1 MRILLLED
9 HTDAAAAV
17 TAGLSRAPESYEV
30 QHCVTLSAAIKRLR
44 SVHFDAALVDLGLPD
59 TQGTESAIAL
69 KTLWPKLPVVVLTAQ
84 DFESVG
90 PELMRHGI
98 QDYLQKGDVSFARI
112 DQSLRMACARQRH
125 EDELKQQVA
134 HDALTGLPNR
144 SHFNQQML
152 RALAQASRSGKRVAI
167 LAIDLD
173 GFKKVND
180 TNGHRIGDLV
190 LKSTASRLLKHIRGG
205 DCAAR
210 AGGDEFAVLLESLS
224 DIDAAI
230 ATARKI
236 CEYLSEPIVIGGI
249 ENKISASIGISIYPD
264 HAQDPIQLY
273 DFADQAMYVIKRNGK
288 GAVRVY
294 SPSTS
299 EKKSLR
305 GATLLHDSV

>member
-1 MRILLLED
+1 
-9 HTDAAAAV
+9 
-17 TAGLSRAPESYEV
+17 
-30 QHCVTLSAAIKRLR
+30 
-44 SVHFDAALVDLGLPD
+44 
-59 TQGTESAIAL
+59 
-69 KTLWPKLPVVVLTAQ
+69 
-84 DFESVG
+84 
-90 PELMRHGI
+90 
-98 QDYLQKGDVSFARI
+98 
-112 DQSLRMACARQRH
+112 MACARQRH